1 MSIVVAAMIGSVIT
15 GKVTNKWGKRQACL
29 GSLLFHS
36 SRFGRY
42 GFVDDV
48 CKLLSHGCRSVYLWF
63 GGGHGIARHAKLGHG
78 TRSQSTSRRRSYSH
92 FYFPAAG
99 VSFGNR
105 NSWSPT
111 ESWYTATCKGTTAEG
126 FASIS
131 LAFETAHGQDA
142 MQAQALRSAASSA
155 YAYAILIA
163 FCVTAALCSF
173 WWQDLSH
180 IYRN

>member
-1 MSIVVAAMIGSVIT
+1 M
-15 GKVTNKWGKRQACL
+15 
-29 GSLLFHS
+29 
-36 SRFGRY
+36 
-42 GFVDDV
+42 
-48 CKLLSHGCRSVYLWF
+48 YLWF

-78 TRSQSTSRRRSYSH
+78 TRSQSTSRRWGCSH

-99 VSFGNR
+99 VSFGNW
-105 NSWSPT
+105 NFWSPT

-142 MQAQALRSAASSA
+142 MQAQALRAAASSA
-155 YAYAILIA
+155 YAYAILIV
-163 FCVTAALCSF
+163 FCVMAALCSF

-180 IYRN
+180 IYISKLEREEHAGKRKS